1 MELTQE
7 QYNQLLQKGLKET
20 VIKEIA
26 SKKGYTLPGQKSG
39 GFLTGVVK
47 GAIGDIARPTAQ
59 MLQGAG
65 QRIIATTT
73 PLSLEQVRKSTG
85 FKSLDDTT
93 PEGQS
98 VVQSLKTTGK
108 VETAGRVVANIASFF
123 IPTSKATQVAGRALS
138 TTGKITTKLGIGL
151 SSKEAP
157 LVQAYKAKYSV
168 PQRIMAAL
176 KGEKLAGKP
185 MVNAETAIRQSLF
198 GTESHIGIQAKR
210 AGDNIWKEVIA
221 PVLNKSKEQVHFP
234 SFINELREQ
243 VRLVPERT
251 RRKEL
256 FNALEAFADDYK
268 DVGRILYPK
277 LQNLKNG
284 WAKFLPDKTWR
295 GKPIGSAFKEIQ
307 NMAADLA
314 RNKIYKL
321 FPDDVGK
328 AAYFDYGNLKNLQ
341 ELGQKAMTG
350 AKLKGGAGS
359 FISGLY
365 DKVITPIATTGGLT
379 LYKVGE
385 GLQFIGAPG
394 AKILG
399 HLFK

>member
-7 QYNQLLQKGLKET
+7 QYNQLLQKGLDET
-20 VIKEIA
+20 KIKKLA
-26 SKKGYTLPGQKSG
+26 SEKGYTLPGQKSG

-47 GAIGDIARPTAQ
+47 GAIGDVARPTAQ

-65 QRIIATTT
+65 QRIIAAAT
-73 PLSLEQVRKSTG
+73 PLSLGQVRAFTG

-93 PEGQS
+93 PEGQG
-98 VVQSLKTTGK
+98 VVQSLKTTSK
-108 VETAGRVVANIASFF
+108 AEVAGRVAGYIASFF
-123 IPTSKATQVAGRALS
+123 IPISKVTQVAGRGVS

-176 KGEKLAGKP
+176 KGKELAGKP

-210 AGDNIWKEVIA
+210 AGDNIWKQVIA
-221 PVLNKSKEQVHFP
+221 PVLENSPIKVNMKTFIKEIGEQVDSIP
-234 SFINELREQ
+234 ELG
-243 VRLVPERT
+243 
-251 RRKEL
+251 RRGEL
-256 FNALEAFADDYK
+256 KQALASFADDYK
-268 DVGRILYPK
+268 KVGEISLSK
-277 LQNLKNG
+277 LQQYKEG
-284 WAKFLPDKTWR
+284 WAKFLPDKVYK
-295 GKPIGSAFKEIQ
+295 GKPIGSSFKEIQ
-307 NMAADLA
+307 NLAASLA
-314 RNKIYKL
+314 RNKIYL
-321 FPDDVGK
+321 AFPGNAGK
-328 AAYFDYGNLKNLQ
+328 VAYFDYGNLKNLQ
-341 ELGQKAMTG
+341 ALGQTAMTG
-350 AKLKGGAGS
+350 SKLKGGAGS

-365 DKVITPIATTGGLT
+365 DKTITPIATTGGLT

-385 GLQFIGAPG
+385 GMQFIGAPG